1 MSSSIGSIYHSTS
14 EDDATSHYANVNK
27 IAATIAQDEWGGIQ
41 KV

>member
-1 MSSSIGSIYHSTS
+1 MSSSIGSIYHSAS
-14 EDDATSHYANVNK
+14 EDDAASHYANVNK